1 MVAADTIYIPVGF
14 SFVRIKEA
22 AWLTFLVAIVSLFFL
37 WGLFYLLFN
46 RTVVLELKGLLST
59 FRNIPGPTNSDD
71 VVLPLTS
78 GDEVDQLKRAFE
90 IAALELQQTHNNLK
104 ASETK
109 YRLMF
114 EASQDTIIIIDDQE
128 RVRDINSAGIALFG
142 FMDRAEALRS
152 AESGKAPDIEAL
164 VQASDIPAKT
174 RQGYRPWVTLLV
186 EHYRDLLLAHGS
198 SYPAL
203 VKSTYKTRTNYLLF
217 LNRLNQV
224 EQDFDSALKPHLE
237 TSTEDVN
244 GIIKLME
251 ESVTSLRRQLA
262 EAIFP

>member
-1 MVAADTIYIPVGF
+1 MTNQQTMAHKRDLILADEKQFAARVSVKVIDKPRLDVWMILIPV
-14 SFVRIKEA
+14 
-22 AWLTFLVAIVSLFFL
+22 FFI
-37 WGLFYLLFN
+37 FYFW
-46 RTVVLELKGLLST
+46 
-59 FRNIPGPTNSDD
+59 
-71 VVLPLTS
+71 
-78 GDEVDQLKRAFE
+78 QLKRYAKGRKTFAE
-90 IAALELQQTHNNLK
+90 NFLITRQRAL
-104 ASETK
+104 
-109 YRLMF
+109 
-114 EASQDTIIIIDDQE
+114 D
-128 RVRDINSAGIALFG
+128 
-142 FMDRAEALRS
+142 EALRS

-186 EHYRDLLLAHGS
+186 GHYRDLILAHGS

-224 EQDFDSALKPHLE
+224 ERDFDAALKPHLE
-237 TSTEDVN
+237 ITTEDVN

>member
-1 MVAADTIYIPVGF
+1 MFIKDDDI
-14 SFVRIKEA
+14 VRVIEENDIDSGAYFYTEIEGSYSGEKYLRQSLEMGDPDA
-22 AWLTFLVAIVSLFFL
+22 FGLTWPFISGIVTC
-37 WGLFYLLFN
+37 LFYFW
-46 RTVVLELKGLLST
+46 
-59 FRNIPGPTNSDD
+59 
-71 VVLPLTS
+71 
-78 GDEVDQLKRAFE
+78 QLKRYAKGRKTFAE
-90 IAALELQQTHNNLK
+90 NFLITRERAL
-104 ASETK
+104 
-109 YRLMF
+109 
-114 EASQDTIIIIDDQE
+114 D
-128 RVRDINSAGIALFG
+128 
-142 FMDRAEALRS
+142 EALRS

-237 TSTEDVN
+237 TPTEDVN

>member
-1 MVAADTIYIPVGF
+1 MTNQQTMAHKRDLILADEKQFAARVSVKVIDKPRLDVWMILIPV
-14 SFVRIKEA
+14 
-22 AWLTFLVAIVSLFFL
+22 FFI
-37 WGLFYLLFN
+37 FYFW
-46 RTVVLELKGLLST
+46 
-59 FRNIPGPTNSDD
+59 
-71 VVLPLTS
+71 
-78 GDEVDQLKRAFE
+78 QLKRYAKGRKTFAE
-90 IAALELQQTHNNLK
+90 NFLITRERAL
-104 ASETK
+104 
-109 YRLMF
+109 
-114 EASQDTIIIIDDQE
+114 D
-128 RVRDINSAGIALFG
+128 
-142 FMDRAEALRS
+142 EALRS